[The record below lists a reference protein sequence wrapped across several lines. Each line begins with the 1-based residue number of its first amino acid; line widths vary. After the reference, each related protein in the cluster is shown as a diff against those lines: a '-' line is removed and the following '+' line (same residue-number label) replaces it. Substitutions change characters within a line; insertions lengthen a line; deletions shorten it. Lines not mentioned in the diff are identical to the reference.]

1 MISTDPLFQLFD
13 SRNLK
18 LANRIVMAP
27 MTRSFSPRGIPGK
40 DVAAYY
46 RRRAEGGV
54 GLIITEGTAPEHP
67 AAASDAN
74 VPLFH
79 GDALKGWAEVLRE
92 VHAAGGKIAP
102 QLWHVGGLR
111 KPGQGH
117 FPDAPSSMPSG
128 LHHSGKQVGQP
139 LTEGEIAE
147 LIAGYAKSAGYAK
160 ALGFDGIEVHGA
172 HGYLIDQFFWE
183 RTNQRTDRWG
193 GSIAARTT
201 FAAEV
206 IRAIR
211 RAVGPT
217 FPIILRFSQWKQ
229 QEYPAKLALDP
240 AALETFLAPLTDAGV
255 DIFHC
260 STRRFWEPEFEGS
273 TLNLA
278 GWTKKIS
285 GLPTITVGSI
295 GLAEEFIATY
305 RNDDPAAPAAID
317 DLVER
322 LGAGEFDLV
331 ALGRMLIVE
340 PEWPKKVRAGR
351 LAEARPY
358 SRTALATLD

>member
-1 MISTDPLFQLFD
+1 
-13 SRNLK
+13 
-18 LANRIVMAP
+18 
-27 MTRSFSPRGIPGK
+27 
-40 DVAAYY
+40 
-46 RRRAEGGV
+46 
-54 GLIITEGTAPEHP
+54 
-67 AAASDAN
+67 
-74 VPLFH
+74 
-79 GDALKGWAEVLRE
+79 
-92 VHAAGGKIAP
+92 
-102 QLWHVGGLR
+102 
-111 KPGQGH
+111 
-117 FPDAPSSMPSG
+117 
-128 LHHSGKQVGQP
+128 
-139 LTEGEIAE
+139 
-147 LIAGYAKSAGYAK
+147 
-160 ALGFDGIEVHGA
+160 VHGA

-211 RAVGPT
+211 RAVGPA

-229 QEYPAKLALDP
+229 QDYPAKLAPDP
-240 AALETFLAPLTDAGV
+240 AALETFLAPLTEAGV
-255 DIFHC
+255 DIYHC
-260 STRRFWEPEFEGS
+260 STRRFWEPEFEGA

-305 RNDDPAAPAAID
+305 RNDDPAAPAPID

-331 ALGRMLIVE
+331 AIGRMLIVE

-351 LAEARPY
+351 LAEVRPF
-358 SRTALATLD
+358 SRAALATLS

>member
-1 MISTDPLFQLFD
+1 M
-13 SRNLK
+13 
-18 LANRIVMAP
+18 
-27 MTRSFSPRGIPGK
+27 
-40 DVAAYY
+40 
-46 RRRAEGGV
+46 
-54 GLIITEGTAPEHP
+54 
-67 AAASDAN
+67 
-74 VPLFH
+74 
-79 GDALKGWAEVLRE
+79 
-92 VHAAGGKIAP
+92 
-102 QLWHVGGLR
+102 
-111 KPGQGH
+111 
-117 FPDAPSSMPSG
+117 
-128 LHHSGKQVGQP
+128 
-139 LTEGEIAE
+139 
-147 LIAGYAKSAGYAK
+147 
-160 ALGFDGIEVHGA
+160 
-172 HGYLIDQFFWE
+172 
-183 RTNQRTDRWG
+183 
-193 GSIAARTT
+193 
-201 FAAEV
+201 
-206 IRAIR
+206 
-211 RAVGPT
+211 
-217 FPIILRFSQWKQ
+217 
-229 QEYPAKLALDP
+229 
-240 AALETFLAPLTDAGV
+240 LETFLAPLTDAGV

-305 RNDDPAAPAAID
+305 RNDDPAAPAPID